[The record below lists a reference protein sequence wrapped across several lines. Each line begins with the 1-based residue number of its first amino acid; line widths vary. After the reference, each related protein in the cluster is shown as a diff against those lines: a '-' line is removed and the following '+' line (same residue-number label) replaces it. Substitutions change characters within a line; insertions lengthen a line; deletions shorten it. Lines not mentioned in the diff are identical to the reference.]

1 MTDPTTMVRSIL
13 CRISLSTGD
22 LDATIRIPAPH
33 DNGVQKKLA
42 GADGENVQTRRITTM
57 GISTLTLKTRLLAGI
72 AAIGAM
78 ALAAP
83 AAQADAVADF
93 YKNKQLRILVGYG
106 AGGGYD
112 TVTRLVGKHLSKHIP
127 GNPTV
132 VVQNMPGAGS
142 MKVANFLFNAAPK
155 DGSTLGVFAASTA
168 LEPLFGN
175 DKAKYDP
182 RKFAWVGSM
191 HQDTASLGIWNGG
204 GQNIK
209 TLDDI
214 LAMKKNG
221 TLKEIVFGSTSPAAI
236 TSQHPLVIKNYFD
249 LPIKV
254 IYGYKGTKGVSL
266 AMQRGEVVAMGGMF
280 ESSVKGAFR
289 GHVEAGNLKVFVQFG
304 PDRAVD
310 YFGDATRLYDR
321 LKSPEDRQVMDVI
334 FRQTQLARPLAAP
347 PGTPANR
354 VAALRKAMLAAIA
367 DPALKADAAKSKL
380 EFAPLNG
387 DEAQA
392 LLEKFYATPPEL
404 IKKAMALIGR
414 K

>member
-1 MTDPTTMVRSIL
+1 
-13 CRISLSTGD
+13 
-22 LDATIRIPAPH
+22 
-33 DNGVQKKLA
+33 
-42 GADGENVQTRRITTM
+42 M
-57 GISTLTLKTRLLAGI
+57 GIASIRKTGAAFATAAALFLAS
-72 AAIGAM
+72 
-78 ALAAP
+78 P

-93 YKNKQLRILVGYG
+93 YSGKQVRILVGYG

-112 TVTRLVGKHLSKHIP
+112 TVTRLVAKHLSKHIP

-132 VVQNMPGAGS
+132 IVQNMTGAGS
-142 MKVANFLFNAAPK
+142 MKAANFVFNAAPK
-155 DGSTLGVFAASTA
+155 DGTVMGVFAASTA

-182 RKFAWVGSM
+182 REFAWIGSM

-204 GQNIK
+204 GQNIG

-214 LAMKKNG
+214 LEMQKKG
-221 TLKEIVFGSTSPAAI
+221 TLKEIVFGATSPAAI
-236 TSQHPLVIKNYFD
+236 TSQHPLVLKNYFN

-266 AMQRGEVVAMGGMF
+266 AMQQGEVVAMGGMF

-289 GHVEAGNLKVFVQFG
+289 RHVEAGNLKVFVQFG
-304 PDRAVD
+304 PDRAVP
-310 YFGDATRLYDR
+310 YFKDATRIYDR
-321 LKSPEDRQVMDVI
+321 LKSPEDRQVMDLI

-347 PGTPANR
+347 PGTPADR

-367 DPALKADAAKSKL
+367 DPELATDAEKLKI
-380 EFAPLNG
+380 EFAPLSG

-392 LLEKFYATPPEL
+392 LLEKFYATPPAL